1 MEWFAKKMK
10 KLEWCVC
17 HHALYGGLSASHG
30 WAAWVTAKPEVYV
43 PMCLLY
49 AVLAWRG

>member
-1 MEWFAKKMK
+1 MLERIKKFGNA
-10 KLEWCVC
+10 CVC

-30 WAAWVTAKPEVYV
+30 WAAWATGKPEVYV
-43 PMCLLY
+43 PMTLLY